1 MNTETK
7 NMEVKEEIQ
16 FSKFQQVILKTLLV
30 CHIVVVGYYMYLSHK
45 INNDGVWNSYV
56 MSYTDAKEH
65 KLSVSSY
72 IAYLFW
78 VPTDTPGDNPRVV
91 TEEGDYLGGWGYL
104 GMFVVVILFLI
115 WEVISILLIESKTLK
130 EKFIFATVLL
140 IMMIWLI
147 TSTIKIQAFLP
158 G

>member
-1 MNTETK
+1 
-7 NMEVKEEIQ
+7 
-16 FSKFQQVILKTLLV
+16 
-30 CHIVVVGYYMYLSHK
+30 
-45 INNDGVWNSYV
+45 

-65 KLSVSSY
+65 NLSVSSY

-91 TEEGDYLGGWGYL
+91 TEEEDYLGGWGYL
-104 GMFVVVILFLI
+104 GMFVVVILFVI
-115 WEVISILLIESKTLK
+115 WEFVSISLMNSKTVK
-130 EKFIFATVLL
+130 EKCIFATVLL

-147 TSTIKIQAFLP
+147 TATIKIQAFLP